1 MSETKEY
8 ALQFVRTWAEAVV
21 RQAERARAVRVR
33 AARDS
38 RNYEHMEDWSPT
50 TEEIEANFREQWA
63 EEHMLV
69 WAAHQLERWEGR
81 LRSERGQDPV
91 EPDEL
96 LKNIRDA
103 LEHLDEV
110 DFKDGSAVP
119 PSAAGGRVT
128 GKALRRLPG
137 EQLWIE
143 LHDGSSFEGVSP
155 ETVETHALAVV
166 RSIEDDLEQQLV
178 DRCLDL
184 LRDR

>member
-1 MSETKEY
+1 MTESEEQ
-8 ALQFVRTWAEAVV
+8 ALQFVRTWAEAVI
-21 RQAERARAVRVR
+21 RQAERARAARVK

-38 RNYEHMEDWSPT
+38 KSFEYMEDWSPT
-50 TEEIEANFREQWA
+50 TAELAANFRTQWA

-81 LRSERGQDPV
+81 LRRERGQDPTA
-91 EPDEL
+91 EDEL

-119 PSAAGGRVT
+119 PDAGGGRVT

-143 LHDGSSFEGVSP
+143 LQDGSSFEGVDP
-155 ETVETHALAVV
+155 ETVEAHALAVV
-166 RSIEDDLEQQLV
+166 RSIENDLEQEVV
-178 DRCLDL
+178 DRYLDL